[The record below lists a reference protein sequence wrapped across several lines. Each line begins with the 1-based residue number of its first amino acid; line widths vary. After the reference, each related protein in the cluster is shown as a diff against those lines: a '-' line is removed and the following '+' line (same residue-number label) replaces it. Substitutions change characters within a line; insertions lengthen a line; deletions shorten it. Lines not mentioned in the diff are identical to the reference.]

1 VAGEKFADVAKEVTE
16 DPGSKEQ
23 GGLYTDVPKGR
34 MVPTFDEKMLSTPVG
49 QVSEPFRTQYGWHIL
64 TVVAKHPAGPMT
76 LDDAKDGIKKRLLE
90 AKRFQVRDQMMQD
103 AEKGAKV
110 EILYAPFAE
119 AAKPPE
125 PPASPA
131 TPAAPPAAAAPTAPA
146 TPAAPAA
153 PADAKPSDE
162 GAEKK

>member
-1 VAGEKFADVAKEVTE
+1 
-16 DPGSKEQ
+16 
-23 GGLYTDVPKGR
+23 
-34 MVPTFDEKMLSTPVG
+34 
-49 QVSEPFRTQYGWHIL
+49 
-64 TVVAKHPAGPMT
+64 MT

-90 AKRFQVRDQMMQD
+90 AKRFQVRDRMMQD

-125 PPASPA
+125 APIPG
-131 TPAAPPAAAAPTAPA
+131 APPAPAAA
-146 TPAAPAA
+146 AAPAA